1 MVYRALVL
9 CALISCTLVALSF
22 ALFVVDQASSASHQQ
37 VAQLATGSAPSPASA
52 APPPAKPQQPRRFI
66 DGAARTLTSPF
77 RSLIGSSSRWTVE
90 IFSTLLALLIYGFG
104 LGYLARF
111 SRVS

>member
-9 CALISCTLVALSF
+9 CALICCTLVTLSF
-22 ALFVVDQASSASHQQ
+22 ALFAVDEASSASRQQ
-37 VAQLATGSAPSPASA
+37 VTQLATGNTTVPAT
-52 APPPAKPQQPRRFI
+52 PPAQPAKPAQPRRFI

-77 RSLIGSSSRWTVE
+77 RSLLSSSSQWTTE
-90 IFSTLLALLIYGFG
+90 IFSTLVALLVYGLG

-111 SRVS
+111 SRVA